1 MDALN
6 RTELTRK
13 DGRPLA
19 GTAKTRVQDYL
30 AKIPYIK
37 SIPIDIHKLKSFKL
51 ANMWAIFKI
60 ADFERITSEYH
71 TDEIRT
77 AIVNNKFYDPF
88 VRGYIDKKGFNV
100 IVDGQHRLAA
110 LWFLAKYYGLKEYDL
125 NFLEYSEKDA
135 REIYRGLNAGK
146 PLNLKNILKSY
157 DEGGHPFFIQLKDI
171 LSHDDNTRDWSFAE
185 SLSCLAFAKTGNKGL
200 GKQTLKVML
209 EAVTDFD
216 INFIRE
222 YTKALKMTMPTKQ
235 RGQQFRPAFIKPNFA
250 AAYKYNLNFLE
261 ITNLI
266 YFGLGR
272 DEIEAHLDT
281 NSKAAYVEITG
292 LFVKG
297 IPADKT
303 SAS

>member
-6 RTELTRK
+6 RTQLTGK
-13 DGRPLA
+13 GGGALT
-19 GTAKTRVQDYL
+19 GTAKKNVDEFL
-30 AKIPYIK
+30 ARIPYVK
-37 SIPIDIHKLKSFKL
+37 SVPIEIHKLKAFKL
-51 ANMWAIFKI
+51 ANLWAIFKI
-60 ADFERITSEYH
+60 ADFERITSEFH

-77 AIVNNKFYDPF
+77 AIIHNKFFDPF
-88 VRGYIDKKGFNV
+88 VRGYVDKKGFNV

-125 NFLEYSEKDA
+125 YFLEYSVGDA
-135 REIYRGLNAGK
+135 REIYRGLNSGK
-146 PLNLKNILKSY
+146 ALNLKNVLKSY
-157 DEGGHPFFIQLKDI
+157 DEGGHPFFNQLKDI
-171 LSHDDNTRDWSFAE
+171 LSHDDNTRDWAYAE
-185 SLSCLAFAKTGNKGL
+185 ALACLAFAKTGNKGL
-200 GKQTLKVML
+200 GKQTIKAVL
-209 EAVTDFD
+209 ETVTDFD
-216 INFIRE
+216 ITFIRE
-222 YTKALKMTMPTKQ
+222 YTKALKMTMPTKE

-272 DEIEAHLDT
+272 ASIEAHLDT
-281 NSKAAYVEITG
+281 NSKAAYVEITN
-292 LFVKG
+292 LFIAG